1 MLRLMLV
8 AMMIGVVSAVNTHGA
23 QAPSPKPLAFEV
35 ASVKRSPP
43 DAEKSLNGFTSTIS
57 VATPGGRW
65 RAQNVRLPLL
75 IQFIYGILPEQ
86 LVGGPPWMNVDRFTI
101 EAKAAG
107 EPSRAQSV
115 QMVKQLLADRFKL
128 RIRTEKRP
136 LDAYVLVVA
145 RADGK
150 LGPGLRPARIGCEE
164 TNAAAARGVP
174 RPATPPGQRPPCA
187 VDRTVKAGVTQLRLY
202 GLPISRLLFATNAG
216 FVIGRP
222 VLDRTGLRGSYDIDL
237 DYVPE
242 GDPQS
247 PSPDP
252 NLPNVGS
259 SLETAVREQLGLKF
273 ERRKELMEV
282 LVIDTSSRRR
292 RTERCELGGLSG
304 LGCLGCL
311 GCLVRLC

>member
-35 ASVKRSPP
+35 AAVKRSPP

-145 RADGK
+145 RRMGNS
-150 LGPGLRPARIGCEE
+150 GPASARLASDVKKPTPRRREASLDLRRRQGS
-164 TNAAAARGVP
+164 
-174 RPATPPGQRPPCA
+174 
-187 VDRTVKAGVTQLRLY
+187 
-202 GLPISRLLFATNAG
+202 GLPVPS
-216 FVIGRP
+216 
-222 VLDRTGLRGSYDIDL
+222 TG
-237 DYVPE
+237 P
-242 GDPQS
+242 
-247 PSPDP
+247 
-252 NLPNVGS
+252 
-259 SLETAVREQLGLKF
+259 LKQ
-273 ERRKELMEV
+273 E
-282 LVIDTSSRRR
+282 
-292 RTERCELGGLSG
+292 
-304 LGCLGCL
+304 
-311 GCLVRLC
+311 

>member
-1 MLRLMLV
+1 MLRLMLAAV
-8 AMMIGVVSAVNTHGA
+8 FGGVSALAV
-23 QAPSPKPLAFEV
+23 QASQTPSPQPVAFEV

-43 DAEKSLNGFTSTIS
+43 DAEKNLNGFTSTIS
-57 VATPGGRW
+57 GAMPGGRW

-86 LVGGPPWMNVDRFTI
+86 LVGGPAWMTVDRFTI

-107 EPSRAQSV
+107 EPSRVQSV
-115 QMVKQLLADRFKL
+115 QMVKQLLAERFKL
-128 RIRTEKRP
+128 RVHTEQRP
-136 LDAYVLVVA
+136 LDAFVLVIA

-150 LGPGLRPARIGCEE
+150 LGPGLRPSRRGGCE
-164 TNAAAARGVP
+164 ADAARGVP
-174 RPATPPGQRPPCA
+174 PNPTPPGQRPNCGFQS
-187 VDRTVKAGVTQLRLY
+187 TVKAGVTQLRIS
-202 GLPISRLLFATNAG
+202 GFPVSRLLTATNAG
-216 FVIGRP
+216 FVVGRP
-222 VLDRTGLRGSYDIDL
+222 MLDRTGLRGPYDIDL
-237 DYVPE
+237 DYVPA

-282 LVIDTSSRRR
+282 LVIDHIEAPSPD
-292 RTERCELGGLSG
+292 
-304 LGCLGCL
+304 
-311 GCLVRLC
+311 

>member
-1 MLRLMLV
+1 MLRLMLAAV
-8 AMMIGVVSAVNTHGA
+8 FGGVSALAV
-23 QAPSPKPLAFEV
+23 QASQTPSPQPVAFEV

-43 DAEKSLNGFTSTIS
+43 AAEKNLNGLTSTIS

-65 RAQNVRLPLL
+65 RAQNVRLSLL

-86 LVGGPPWMNVDRFTI
+86 LVGGPAWMNVDRFTI

-107 EPSRAQSV
+107 EPTRAQSA

-128 RIRTEKRP
+128 RVHTEQRP
-136 LDAYVLVVA
+136 LNAFVLVIA

-150 LGPGLRPARIGCEE
+150 LGPGLRPSRGGGCAALS
-164 TNAAAARGVP
+164 AAAARGL
-174 RPATPPGQRPPCA
+174 RPKPTPPGQRPDCA
-187 VDRTVKAGVTQLRLY
+187 VQSTVTAGVTQLRAS
-202 GLPISRLLFATNAG
+202 GVPIERLLYATNAG

-222 VLDRTGLRGSYDIDL
+222 TLDRTGLQGPYDFDL
-237 DYVPE
+237 DYVPA

-282 LVIDTSSRRR
+282 LVVDHIEAPSPD
-292 RTERCELGGLSG
+292 
-304 LGCLGCL
+304 
-311 GCLVRLC
+311 